1 MVNNYPS
8 EQKVL
13 CSILGKARVL
23 LLLVYL
29 FCFVICFLFLLAS
42 PLRGSVIHV
51 FLVKYNYTLV
61 VAHVCHRAHLRTSN
75 ESKSKCCHS
84 LSHCCR

>member
-1 MVNNYPS
+1 MVKNYPS

-29 FCFVICFLFLLAS
+29 FCFVICFLSLLAS
-42 PLRGSVIHV
+42 PSRGSAIQV

-61 VAHVCHRAHLRTSN
+61 VARHRAHLRTSN

-84 LSHCCR
+84 LSHWCR

>member
-1 MVNNYPS
+1 MVKNYPS

-29 FCFVICFLFLLAS
+29 FCFVICFLSLLA
-42 PLRGSVIHV
+42 LLHEVLQ
-51 FLVKYNYTLV
+51 FKYF
-61 VAHVCHRAHLRTSN
+61 
-75 ESKSKCCHS
+75 
-84 LSHCCR
+84 